1 MKPQIAAKPEKNKIK
16 IQYVDSKTEM
26 RKSFIIH
33 LISSKLYF
41 ETWENV

>member
-1 MKPQIAAKPEKNKIK
+1 MKPQIAAKPNKKK

-41 ETWENV
+41 ETLENV